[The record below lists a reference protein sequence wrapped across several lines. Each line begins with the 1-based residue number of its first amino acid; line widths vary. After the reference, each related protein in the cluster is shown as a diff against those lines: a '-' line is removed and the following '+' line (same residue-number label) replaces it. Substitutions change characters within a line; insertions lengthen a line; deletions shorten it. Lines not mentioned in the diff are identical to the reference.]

1 MFNNVQIQLHNNSST
16 NNISTI
22 TTINDQTA
30 YLVINMA
37 SRMEDVLP
45 LLLHIILFNLN
56 VKCMPNKQIFI
67 LSRVLHIPIITILKW

>member
-30 YLVINMA
+30 YLVTNMA

-56 VKCMPNKQIFI
+56 VKCMPNNQIFI

>member
-1 MFNNVQIQLHNNSST
+1 MFNSVQIQLHNNSST
-16 NNISTI
+16 NNISTT

-30 YLVINMA
+30 YLVTNMA

-56 VKCMPNKQIFI
+56 VKCMPNNQIFI